1 MYVKNAVY
9 ITLANKNMAQRK
21 ALTKSLRFEVFKR
34 DSFTCQYCGQK
45 SPDVLLEID
54 HIEPVSQGGTN
65 DILNLLTSCKACNSG
80 KSDRRLSDTS
90 VVEKQRR
97 QLEELQERKEQIEM
111 MFQWQKGL
119 LDLDDSV
126 TDQLASYWSEVVP
139 GYSLNEY
146 GIKTLK
152 KLRKNFEVAEIMAA
166 MKVAAESYLTFHEGA
181 PEQGSV
187 EFAWKKIGGICRLTR
202 LEKESPDLKR
212 LYYIRGILRN
222 RLTYVNEVLAMQ
234 LLREALSLGASI
246 DSLET
251 HSKEVRNWTQW
262 RNGIEDFIAEQ
273 KAPEGEE

>member
-1 MYVKNAVY
+1 MN
-9 ITLANKNMAQRK
+9 QRK
-21 ALTKSLRFEVFKR
+21 NLTKSLRFEVFKR

-65 DILNLLTSCKACNSG
+65 DILNLLTSCRACNSG

-126 TDQLASYWSEVVP
+126 TNQLASYWSKVVP
-139 GYSLNEY
+139 GYSLNEN

-152 KLRKNFEVAEIMAA
+152 RLKKTFEISEIMAA
-166 MKVAAESYLTFHEGA
+166 MKTAAESYLTFHEGN
-181 PEQGSV
+181 PEQDSV
-187 EFAWKKIGGICRLTR
+187 ELAWTKVGGICRLTR
-202 LEKESPDLKR
+202 LEKDSPDLKR

-222 RLTYVNEVLAMQ
+222 RLSYLNENLAMQ
-234 LLREALSLGASI
+234 LLREALSLGATI

-251 HSKEVRNWTQW
+251 HSKEVQNWTQW
-262 RNGIEDFIAEQ
+262 RNGIEAFITEQ
-273 KAPEGEE
+273 KAAESEE